1 MVGTVAVLALTSGCS
16 GPGIWAGC
24 TPTLTGAGPRS
35 TPQSPGI
42 PGGARSARTA
52 AAASRHAQGR
62 LGPVGED
69 SGESMRRQ
77 GLVACTD
84 VFAVVTA
91 KILPPFETNSDG
103 VTLRLSQAIGS
114 TGDGVQLQ
122 GVEQHWTLRLRTPE
136 PEPLDVPLRWPTTSN
151 TWFPSPS
158 DTQPSRDGSSA
169 PPRPPGT
176 VAGGTPLAEGMR
188 HDVTYYV
195 RWSNCT
201 AHRATRP
208 RPMTCTSLSTTSLS
222 RTHPPTPPGGRP
234 RRLCARAVGG
244 TRRCG
249 RRRCW
254 RARGTGCAATAEA
267 WERLYG

>member
-24 TPTLTGAGPRS
+24 TPTLTGAEPRS

-77 GLVACTD
+77 GLVARTD

-114 TGDGVQLQ
+114 TGDRVQLQ
-122 GVEQHWTLRLRTPE
+122 GSSSTGRCVFALPNR
-136 PEPLDVPLRWPTTSN
+136 
-151 TWFPSPS
+151 SPS
-158 DTQPSRDGSSA
+158 TSRSGG
-169 PPRPPGT
+169 PRLPTPGFHLRRT
-176 VAGGTPLAEGMR
+176 HSPVETGVLHHPDLPALSAGGTPLAEGMR

-195 RWSNCT
+195 RWSNRT